1 MALPVALQ
9 LYSVRET
16 AAVDFADTL
25 RKVKEMGYDGV
36 EFAGLFD
43 LKPEYVRGLCEGI
56 GLVPISAHININEMI
71 ADPEKTFSDYAT
83 IGCKFAA
90 VPHVDPERRP
100 RGAKFEETIETIA
113 KLGEISKKYG
123 IQLLYHNHDFEF
135 TKLDSGEYGIDYMYG
150 HIDADLLK
158 TEFDTC
164 WVKVAGEDPADY
176 IMKYAGRTPVVH
188 LKDFYMG
195 KTKPKHMYALIGV
208 KEEETEKEEAVFEF
222 RPVGYGLQ
230 DMPSILA
237 ASKKAGAGWVVVE
250 QDEPSLGLSR
260 LECARRS
267 MNYLN
272 GLSW

>member
-25 RKVKEMGYDGV
+25 RKVKAMGYDGV
-36 EFAGLFD
+36 EFAGLFG
-43 LKPEYVRGLCEGI
+43 LTPEYVKGLCEGI

-150 HIDADLLK
+150 HIDSDLLK

-176 IMKYAGRTPVVH
+176 IMKYSGRTPVVH
-188 LKDFYMG
+188 LKDFEG
-195 KTKPKHMYALIGV
+195 SKSEQMYELIGIKSEKKENV
-208 KEEETEKEEAVFEF
+208 KNTFRF
-222 RPVGYGLQ
+222 RPVGYGKQ
-230 DMPSILA
+230 NFRSILEA
-237 ASKKAGAGWVVVE
+237 AIEAGSSYVVVE
-250 QDEPSLGLSR
+250 QDQWYDTPA
-260 LECARRS
+260 LECAKMSRD
-267 MNYLN
+267 YLKTL
-272 GLSW
+272 GW